1 MGTMRIV
8 PNPGQGMTDLEAM
21 YGTLG
26 EAPLPQGNPP
36 ATLPGSPPFQMPPLE
51 TRSGPAPSYA
61 SGQQGVQ
68 PVTPPPGLPGPIY
81 PGTWKGHSWHIGP
94 GVSYDGKPDKFAG
107 GQSPM
112 PMYGGFGSTEENG
125 NGITGG
131 DFWKMFK
138 FGVVD
143 NSMLVGFA
151 VLGAN
156 YDDAIT
162 KAMGIGPGWGPVFGA
177 GVGNAISDAV
187 AALTDRQEGFGG
199 AMKAV
204 AGVTAG
210 CLLPVVPVYVV
221 AKLMNKAPT
230 DKMGTNILVGTSAL
244 LFIWA
249 FTSKK

>member
-1 MGTMRIV
+1 MATRRIV
-8 PNPGQGMTDLEAM
+8 PNHGEGMTELESM
-21 YGTLG
+21 YGSLG
-26 EAPLPQGNPP
+26 ESPLPQGNPP
-36 ATLPGSPPFQMPPLE
+36 AQVPESPAFQMPPLE

-81 PGTWKGHSWHIGP
+81 PGTWNGHSWHVGP
-94 GVSYDGKPDKFAG
+94 SVHYTGKPDQFSG

-112 PMYGGFGSTEENG
+112 SMYGGFGNPEG
-125 NGITGG
+125 VTGG

-143 NSMLVGFA
+143 NAMLVAMA

-156 YDDAIT
+156 YDEQIT
-162 KAMGIGPGWGPVFGA
+162 KAMGVGPGWGPVFGA
-177 GVGNAISDAV
+177 GVGNALSDGA
-187 AALTDRQEGFGG
+187 AALTDRKGGFGE

-210 CLLPVVPVYVV
+210 CLLPVIPVYVV
-221 AKLMNKAPT
+221 AKLMKKSPK